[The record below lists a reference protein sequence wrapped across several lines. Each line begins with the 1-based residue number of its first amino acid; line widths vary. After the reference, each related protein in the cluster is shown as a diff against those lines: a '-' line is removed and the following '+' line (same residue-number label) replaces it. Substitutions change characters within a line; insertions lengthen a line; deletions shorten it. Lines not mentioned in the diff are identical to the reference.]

1 MLASCEQNN
10 VTAAVL
16 PSCLAVIVNEIEQ
29 ADRSLVDDL
38 KLQRGIV
45 RSRVIS
51 LLRSSEIQPSLKRS

>member
-1 MLASCEQNN
+1 MLALCEQNN

-38 KLQRGIV
+38 SAEEDIISGNISGTVCHRG
-45 RSRVIS
+45 
-51 LLRSSEIQPSLKRS
+51 